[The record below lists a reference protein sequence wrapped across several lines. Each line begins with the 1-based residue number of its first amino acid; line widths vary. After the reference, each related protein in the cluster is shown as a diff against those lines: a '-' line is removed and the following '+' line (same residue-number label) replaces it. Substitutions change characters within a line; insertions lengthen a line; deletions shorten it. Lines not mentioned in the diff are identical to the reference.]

1 MFLKKNRVLKEES
14 GRRISKNVKNIER
27 TVYGQIRSYL
37 EIKEQVSI
45 TEIITLYVTL
55 LNDENIRIAR
65 GTILSDYLNEEMKK
79 SMPFN
84 VRDCVSGLREN
95 RNQEDNEKRGTF
107 PKVRKFPSDQIDLS
121 V

>member
-1 MFLKKNRVLKEES
+1 MFQKKNRVLKEKT
-14 GRRISKNVKNIER
+14 GRRISENVKNIE
-27 TVYGQIRSYL
+27 QIKSYL

-45 TEIITLYVTL
+45 TGIITLHVTL
-55 LNDENIRIAR
+55 LNDGNTRVAR
-65 GTILSDYLNEEMKK
+65 GTILNDYLNEEMKK
-79 SMPFN
+79 SMPFD
-84 VRDCVSGLREN
+84 VRDCVSSLREN